1 MVQAMNLV
9 ACIPPFCVTQSERI
23 GNLNCWL
30 ALCNKRLD
38 PVYGEIR
45 NGVIPQ
51 HLQYCAMI
59 DVIE

>member
-1 MVQAMNLV
+1 MNLV

-23 GNLNCWL
+23 DNLNCLL
-30 ALCNKRLD
+30 ALCNKELD

-45 NGVIPQ
+45 NVVIPQ
-51 HLQYCAMI
+51 HLQHFAMI